1 MKKSTYQLCLAC
13 AVLYCLATTT
23 SIQAQV
29 TSDGTLST
37 DVTTEDNSNFSINGG
52 NRAGGNLFHSFR
64 DFSIP
69 TGGSA
74 IFNNALDVQNII
86 SRVTGSSISNID
98 GLIRANGS
106 ANLFLLNPNGI
117 IFGRNAKLDI
127 GGSFI
132 ASTANRLNFADG
144 NFFSATEP
152 QTSPLLTVSVPV
164 GLQFGQ
170 SAGIIQNQSQAT
182 RFFPEFGQESPV
194 GLEVQPNKT
203 LALVGGDVFLEGG
216 TLLALGGRV
225 ELGSVA
231 ANSLVSLTPIAEG
244 WALGYEGVQ
253 NFQNIQL
260 SQARVDTSGN
270 SGENGDVQLRGKQIV
285 ITGSQVGGANDGA
298 NPGGNLAVKASESV
312 EVSSGSFLNTVAFSS
327 GAAGEINIETK
338 RLLVLDG
345 SRISASTENDGQ
357 GGNLSVNAPESVEVD
372 GSGKLT
378 QLDTQTFGSGNA
390 GNIEVKT
397 GKLILRNG
405 GQINS
410 STASSGNGGNV
421 FIDAPESVE
430 VTGTGILEFESPP
443 VFPSGLLART
453 RGEEATGN
461 GGSLRIN
468 TGQLVIQDGAIVS
481 VSSQGTGDAGNLE
494 VTAKSIRLENGGKL
508 LSTSTLG
515 KGGGDITLNNQ
526 DLLLLRGKS
535 EISTNA
541 GSSGKGGNIKIDTD
555 LLVGTE
561 NSDITANAFEREGGF
576 IQITSEGI
584 FGLEV
589 REQLTE
595 NSDITAFSQKD
606 PSLNGVVE
614 INRPDIDPSA
624 ELVVLPAQIID
635 ISGLVAQGCG
645 AGGNLAKGTSE
656 LVVTGRG
663 GLPPTPTEATRSD
676 TTLVDL
682 GAPIRARQNRLS
694 AEMPSN
700 TRNSDPTTLVEAQGW
715 VIGSKGEVI
724 LTATPTVTPQI
735 PWLTSTSCNRS

>member
-1 MKKSTYQLCLAC
+1 MNKPTYQLCLAC

-23 SIQAQV
+23 PIQAQV

-37 DVTTEDNSNFSINGG
+37 DVTTKDNRNFSINGG

-64 DFSIP
+64 DFSVP

-74 IFNNALDVQNII
+74 TFNNALDVQNII

-117 IFGRNAKLDI
+117 IFGRDAKLDI
-127 GGSFI
+127 RGSFI

-182 RFFPEFGQESPV
+182 RFFPESGRESPV

-216 TLLALGGRV
+216 TLFTLGGRV

-260 SQARVDTSGN
+260 SQAIVDTSGK
-270 SGENGDVQLRGKQIV
+270 SGERNGDVQLRGKQIV
-285 ITGSQVGGANDGA
+285 ITDGSQLAGSNYGA

-312 EVSSGSFLNTVAFSS
+312 EVSSGSFLNTEAFSS
-327 GAAGEINIETK
+327 GAAGEINIETR

-345 SRISASTENDGQ
+345 SAISASTQNDGQ

-378 QLDTQTFGSGNA
+378 QLTTQTFGSGNA
-390 GNIEVKT
+390 GNVEVKT
-397 GKLILRNG
+397 GRLILRNG

-410 STASSGNGGNV
+410 STEISSGNGGNV

-430 VTGTGILEFESPP
+430 LAGTGISESESPS
-443 VFPSGLLART
+443 VFPSGLLSRT
-453 RGEEATGN
+453 KAEATGN
-461 GGSLRIN
+461 GGNLKIN
-468 TGQLVIQDGAIVS
+468 TGQLIVRDGAIAS
-481 VSSQGTGDAGNLE
+481 VSSQGTGDTGNLE
-494 VTAKSIRLENGGKL
+494 VTAKSILLDNGGKL
-508 LSTSTLG
+508 AAETRSG
-515 KGGGDITLNNQ
+515 KGGGKITLNNQ
-526 DLLLLRGKS
+526 DLLLLRGNS

-541 GSSGKGGNIKIDTD
+541 GGEGNARNINIDTD
-555 LLVGTE
+555 ILVVTDKS
-561 NSDITANAFEREGGF
+561 NIRATANLGRGGR
-576 IQITSEGI
+576 IQISTQGFFVSPDSIISADSERGI
-584 FGLEV
+584 
-589 REQLTE
+589 
-595 NSDITAFSQKD
+595 
-606 PSLNGVVE
+606 NGVVE
-614 INRPDIDPSA
+614 INRPDIDPNA
-624 ELVVLPAQIID
+624 NLVVLPAQVID
-635 ISGLVAQGCG
+635 ISGLIASGCSASG
-645 AGGNLAKGTSE
+645 DNLAKGISQ
-656 LVVTGRG
+656 LVATGRG
-663 GLPPTPTEATRSD
+663 GLPPTPSEATRSD
-676 TTLVDL
+676 TALVDL
-682 GAPIRARQNRLS
+682 GTGVPTEENRPR

-700 TRNSDPTTLVEAQGW
+700 NTTNSDSTTLVEAQGW

-724 LTATPTVTPQI
+724 LEANPPTATPDI
-735 PWLTSTSCNRS
+735 PWLTSTSCNGS

>member
-1 MKKSTYQLCLAC
+1 MNKSTYQLCLAC
-13 AVLYCLATTT
+13 AVLYCLATTAP
-23 SIQAQV
+23 IQAQV

-37 DVTTEDNSNFSINGG
+37 NVTTEDNRNFSINGG
-52 NRAGGNLFHSFR
+52 DRAGGNLFQSFR

-117 IFGRNAKLDI
+117 IFGRNAKLNI

-144 NFFSATEP
+144 NFFSATES

-182 RFFPEFGQESPV
+182 RFSEFGEKLPV
-194 GLEVQPNKT
+194 GLEVQADKT

-216 TLLALGGRV
+216 ILFALGGRV

-231 ANSLVSLTPIAEG
+231 ANSLVSLTPIAES

-253 NFQNIQL
+253 NFQDIQM
-260 SQARVDTSGN
+260 SQAVVNTIGN
-270 SGENGDVQLRGKQIV
+270 SGENGGVQLRGKQIV
-285 ITGSQVGGANDGA
+285 ITDGSEVTGANTGA
-298 NPGGNLAVKASESV
+298 NRGGNLAVKASESV
-312 EVSSGSFLNTVAFSS
+312 EVSSGSLLNNAATSS

-338 RLLVLDG
+338 RLLVLDR
-345 SRISASTENDGQ
+345 SAISTSTENDGQ
-357 GGNLSVNAPESVEVD
+357 GGNLTVNAPESVEID
-372 GSGKLT
+372 GSGNLT
-378 QLDTQTFGSGNA
+378 QLTTQTFGSGNA
-390 GNIEVKT
+390 GNVEVKT

-410 STASSGNGGNV
+410 STESSGNGGNV
-421 FIDAPESVE
+421 FIDAPAVE
-430 VTGTGILEFESPP
+430 VTGTGILESDL
-443 VFPSGLLART
+443 FPSGLLSRT
-453 RGEEATGN
+453 KEEATGN
-461 GGSLRIN
+461 GGRLKIN
-468 TGQLVIQDGAIVS
+468 TGQLIVQDGGEVS

-494 VTAKSIRLENGGKL
+494 VTAKSIRLDNGGKL

-515 KGGGDITLNNQ
+515 KGGGDITLK
-526 DLLLLRGKS
+526 DLNLLRLGGKS
-535 EISTNA
+535 KISTNA
-541 GSSGKGGNIKIDTD
+541 GSSGKGGNIQIDTD
-555 LLVGTE
+555 LLVGTGD
-561 NSDITANAFEREGGF
+561 SDITANAVENNGGF
-576 IQITSEGI
+576 IQITTEGV
-584 FGLEV
+584 FGLAV

-595 NSDITAFSQKD
+595 NSDITAFSQNS
-606 PSLNGVVE
+606 SLNGVVE

-624 ELVVLPAQIID
+624 QLVVLPAQIID
-635 ISGLVAQGCG
+635 ISGLVASGCR
-645 AGGNLAKGTSE
+645 AGDNLAKKTGE
-656 LVVTGRG
+656 LIVTGRG

-682 GAPIRARQNRLS
+682 GAPIRARENRLR
-694 AEMPSN
+694 AEMPIN
-700 TRNSDPTTLVEAQGW
+700 IDPNSDSTTLVEAQGW

-735 PWLTSTSCNRS
+735 PWLTSRCNGT

>member
-13 AVLYCLATTT
+13 AFLYCLATTT
-23 SIQAQV
+23 PIQAQV
-29 TSDGTLST
+29 TSDATLST
-37 DVTTEDNSNFSINGG
+37 DVTTEDNRNFSINGG

-64 DFSIP
+64 DFSVP

-86 SRVTGSSISNID
+86 SRVTGSSTSNID
-98 GLIRANGS
+98 GLIQANGS

-117 IFGRNAKLDI
+117 IFGRDAKLDI

-152 QTSPLLTVSVPV
+152 QTAPLLTVSVPV

-170 SAGIIQNQSQAT
+170 SVGIIRNQSQA
-182 RFFPEFGQESPV
+182 

-203 LALVGGDVFLEGG
+203 LALVGGDLFLEGG
-216 TLLALGGRV
+216 TLLTLGGRV

-231 ANSLVSLTPIAEG
+231 ANSLVSLTPIAEA

-253 NFQNIQL
+253 NFQNIEIM
-260 SQARVDTSGN
+260 SQARIETSGN
-270 SGENGDVQLRGKQIV
+270 SGERNGDVQLRGKQIV
-285 ITGSQVGGANDGA
+285 IADGSQVGGANDGA
-298 NPGGNLAVKASESV
+298 NPGGNLALKASESV
-312 EVSSGSFLNTVAFSS
+312 EVTSGSFLNTVAFSS
-327 GAAGEINIETK
+327 KAAGEINIETK
-338 RLLVLDG
+338 GLLVLDG
-345 SRISASTENDGQ
+345 SAISASTENDGQ

-372 GSGKLT
+372 GNGKIT
-378 QLDTQTFGSGNA
+378 QLTTQTFKSGNA
-390 GNIEVKT
+390 GNVEVKT

-410 STASSGNGGNV
+410 STESSGNGGNM

-443 VFPSGLLART
+443 VFPSGLLSTT

-461 GGSLRIN
+461 GGSLKIN
-468 TGQLVIQDGAIVS
+468 TEQLVIRDGAIVS
-481 VSSQGTGDAGNLE
+481 VSSQKTGDAGNLE
-494 VTAKSIRLENGGKL
+494 VTAKSIRLNNGGKL

-515 KGGGDITLNNQ
+515 NGGGNIRLNNQ
-526 DLLLLRGKS
+526 DLLLLGGKS
-535 EISTNA
+535 EISTTA
-541 GSSGKGGNIKIDTD
+541 GGSGIGGNIKIDTD
-555 LLVGTE
+555 LLIGTG
-561 NSDITANAFEREGGF
+561 NSDITANAFEGKGGF
-576 IQITSEGI
+576 IQITSQGV
-584 FGLEV
+584 FGLAV

-595 NSDITAFSQKD
+595 NSDITAFSQNS
-606 PSLNGVVE
+606 SLNGVVE
-614 INRPDIDPSA
+614 LNRANIDPNA
-624 ELVVLPAQIID
+624 NLVVLPAQIID
-635 ISGLVAQGCG
+635 ISGLIASGCSASG
-645 AGGNLAKGTSE
+645 DNLAKGMSE

-663 GLPPTPTEATRSD
+663 GLPPTPTEATKSD

-682 GAPIRARQNRLS
+682 GTPIQAGENRAR

-700 TRNSDPTTLVEAQGW
+700 TTSSGSTTLVEAQG
-715 VIGSKGEVI
+715 
-724 LTATPTVTPQI
+724 
-735 PWLTSTSCNRS
+735 